1 MSDATTA
8 TTALTSTTPTPAGA
22 PPGPSRDHVDTM
34 FDRISA
40 RYDLANRVLS
50 MGLDIG
56 WRRRLLA
63 SLPAS
68 ALSSSSTPLK
78 VLDVATGTADLAMA
92 LAKDARVGEVVGV
105 DVSAGML
112 SHGRAKIEK
121 AGLTSTVRLDKGD
134 ARQLGAYTGFDVAT
148 ISFGIRNVG
157 DTVAGLRSMREALKP
172 GGVVLVLEFSEPQ
185 GALFG
190 PVYRFYRRH
199 LLPKIGGIVAG
210 DLEAYAYLDET
221 ISTFPHGAAFCALLE
236 QAGFVDVSA
245 EPLTFGAVT
254 LYRGV
259 NP

>member
-1 MSDATTA
+1 MNDVDTLTTQ
-8 TTALTSTTPTPAGA
+8 A

-63 SLPAS
+63 RLP
-68 ALSSSSTPLK
+68 SSTTPLR
-78 VLDVATGTADLAMA
+78 VLDVATGTADLAIT
-92 LAKDARVGEVVGV
+92 LAKDPRVGEVVGV

-112 SHGRAKIEK
+112 SHGRAKVGS
-121 AGLTSTVRLDKGD
+121 AGLEARVKLLMGD
-134 ARQLGAYTGFDVAT
+134 ARALDAYRGFDVAT

-157 DTVAGLRSMREALKP
+157 DTVRGLRSMREALKP
-172 GGVVLVLEFSEPQ
+172 GGVLLVLEFSEPQ
-185 GALFG
+185 GFLFG
-190 PVYRFYRRH
+190 PIYRFYRRH
-199 LLPKIGGIVAG
+199 LLPVIGGMLSG
-210 DLEAYAYLDET
+210 DRDAYRYLDDT
-221 ISTFPHGAAFCALLE
+221 ISTFPYGAAFTSLLQE
-236 QAGFVDVSA
+236 AGCVDVGF